1 MLQLLLVLKVNS
13 ELVARF
19 ASHDCLALIAIVPIL
34 LCFFARTSL
43 VVLLGAT
50 SVDFDLQ
57 VNACEVV
64 KRDRNI
70 VRCT

>member
-19 ASHDCLALIAIVPIL
+19 ASHIRLALFAIVPIL
-34 LCFFARTSL
+34 LCFLARKSL
-43 VVLLGAT
+43 VVLLDAT
-50 SVDFDLQ
+50 TVEVDLQ
-57 VNACEVV
+57 IDTREVV
-64 KRDRNI
+64 KRDRKI